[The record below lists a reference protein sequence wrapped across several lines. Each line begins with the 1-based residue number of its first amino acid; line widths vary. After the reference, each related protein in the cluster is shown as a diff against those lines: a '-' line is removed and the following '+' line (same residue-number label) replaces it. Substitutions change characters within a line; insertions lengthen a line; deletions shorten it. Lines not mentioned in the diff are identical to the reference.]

1 MNILKKIKNIIPNL
15 KGRYV
20 LVKENYFSKT
30 KQERTRIAILVLS
43 SILFLDYVLFSY
55 QVESNIFNIFPSIPV
70 IENKI
75 KINIYIPSEGANEII
90 SEEREIHDDLEEEV
104 LVKKLF
110 SLVAAGSFYENT
122 ALNVPVRYTIKKIWF
137 VEAEDKKGKL
147 CLIDL
152 MPAILGNDIKV
163 VKNSETLFKE
173 SLEKT
178 IVENIPGIEKVMV
191 LEKGIPFKKLWEI

>member
-55 QVESNIFNIFPSIPV
+55 QVESNIFNIFPAIPV

-137 VEAEDKKGKL
+137 VEAEDKTSISIRVL
-147 CLIDL
+147 SCL
-152 MPAILGNDIKV
+152 
-163 VKNSETLFKE
+163 
-173 SLEKT
+173 
-178 IVENIPGIEKVMV
+178 V
-191 LEKGIPFKKLWEI
+191 LEK

>member
-1 MNILKKIKNIIPNL
+1 MNVLRKIKNIIPDL
-15 KGRYV
+15 KGRYNS
-20 LVKENYFSKT
+20 LKESYFSKS

-43 SILFLDYVLFSY
+43 SILFFDYVLFSF

-75 KINIYIPSEGANEII
+75 KINIYIPSEGAGEII
-90 SEEREIHDDLEEEV
+90 SEEREIHGDLEEEV
-104 LVKKLF
+104 FVKKLF

-137 VEAEDKKGKL
+137 VETEDEKGKL

-152 MPAILGNDIKV
+152 MPAILENDIKV
-163 VKNSETLFKE
+163 VKNSEALFKE

-178 IVENIPGIEKVMV
+178 IVENIPGVEKVMV
-191 LEKGIPFKKLWEI
+191 LEKGIPFRQLWEI

>member
-55 QVESNIFNIFPSIPV
+55 QVESNIFNIFPAIPV

-178 IVENIPGIEKVMV
+178 IVENIPGVEKVMV

>member
-55 QVESNIFNIFPSIPV
+55 QVESNIFNIFPAIPV